1 MVDSHVHLWDARH
14 TPQPW
19 MTEEHAAINRPFG
32 PDDIVPL
39 IARNGID
46 RVIVVQ
52 GACMDSDTDYLI
64 EEAAR
69 SAWIGAVI
77 AWVCLDDPDRAAL
90 RLEEL
95 STKPKFRGVRHLI
108 QNEPDNW
115 ILRPAVLE
123 SVAMLEQRDLIL
135 ELPACWPRHFDDVVN
150 LAARF
155 PRLRIVIDHLG
166 KPPIGSPDMRQW
178 ADALETAAGFPNVY
192 AKVSGLNTALTKGD
206 WGIFDLRPSAERA
219 LECFGVD
226 RLMCGS
232 DWPYSLL
239 NGEFDR
245 VWGLTAQALIDAAP
259 EAVDR
264 LLGTN
269 ATRLYRFGDP
279 LLAP

>member
-1 MVDSHVHLWDARH
+1 
-14 TPQPW
+14 
-19 MTEEHAAINRPFG
+19 MTAEHAAINRPFG

-52 GACMDSDTDYLI
+52 GACLDSDTDYLF

-69 SAWIGAVI
+69 SEWIGAVT
-77 AWVCLDDPDRAAL
+77 AWVALDRPERAAG

-95 STKPKFRGVRHLI
+95 SALPKFRGVRHLTSG
-108 QNEPDNW
+108 EPDNW

-123 SVAMLEQRDLIL
+123 SVAMLEQRDLVL
-135 ELPACWPRHFDDVVN
+135 ELPVVWPRHFDDVVS

-166 KPPIGSPDMRQW
+166 KPPIGTPQMTQW
-178 ADALETAAGFPNVY
+178 AAALETAAAFPNVY
-192 AKVSGLNTALTKGD
+192 AKVSGLNTALTKRD
-206 WGIFDLRPSAERA
+206 WGISDLRPSVERA

-239 NGEFDR
+239 NGDFDR
-245 VWGLTAQALIDAAP
+245 VWGLTAQALFDAAP

-264 LLGTN
+264 LLGFN
-269 ATRLYRFGDP
+269 AARVYRFGDA
-279 LLAP
+279 LRAP